1 MTGKENPMK
10 NYLEEIYPVNQ
21 FIQECP
27 ALSENANRAKE
38 SLKRFFQNGEDDYF
52 VVIEVEGYY
61 CVAYL
66 LDSFSPYTLAEIIVP
81 FDNECIYPIQG
92 LVTKYAFKRY

>member
-1 MTGKENPMK
+1 MTEKEKPVK

-21 FIQECP
+21 FIKECP

-38 SLKRFFQNGEDDYF
+38 SLKRFFQNGEDDDF

-66 LDSFSPYTLAEIIVP
+66 LNSFPLIRSR
-81 FDNECIYPIQG
+81 
-92 LVTKYAFKRY
+92 K